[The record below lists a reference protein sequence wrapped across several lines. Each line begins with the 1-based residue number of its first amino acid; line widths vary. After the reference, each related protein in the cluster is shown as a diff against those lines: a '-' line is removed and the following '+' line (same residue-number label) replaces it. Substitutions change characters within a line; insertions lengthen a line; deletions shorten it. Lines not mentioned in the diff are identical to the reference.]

1 MENPKQEQPTGKDS
15 NKIYFL
21 VAVILALLGTNTYLF
36 FKDKKANDRIV
47 TMSDEKTRMQTEIDK
62 IEAELDNVSSMNIKL
77 SQEIKSEQDIARK
90 QIKKLRAAL
99 SQGQLTQGQLAKV
112 QEEIKELKNVVSKYS
127 SDIETLKK
135 LNANLTTERNE

>member
-1 MENPKQEQPTGKDS
+1 
-15 NKIYFL
+15 
-21 VAVILALLGTNTYLF
+21 
-36 FKDKKANDRIV
+36 
-47 TMSDEKTRMQTEIDK
+47 MQTEIDK
-62 IEAELDNVSSMNIKL
+62 IEAELDNVSSMNIKP

-90 QIKKLRAAL
+90 QIKELRATLA
-99 SQGQLTQGQLAKV
+99 QGQLTQGQLAKV

>member
-1 MENPKQEQPTGKDS
+1 
-15 NKIYFL
+15 
-21 VAVILALLGTNTYLF
+21 
-36 FKDKKANDRIV
+36 
-47 TMSDEKTRMQTEIDK
+47 MQTEIDK

-112 QEEIKELKNVVSKYS
+112 QEEIKELKNIVSKYS
-127 SDIETLKK
+127 SDIEALKK

>member
-1 MENPKQEQPTGKDS
+1 MEKEEQPLQKDS

-21 VAVILALLGTNTYLF
+21 IAVILALLGTNTYLF
-36 FKDKKANDRIV
+36 LKDKKAHERILSI
-47 TMSDEKTRMQTEIDK
+47 SDEKTRMQTEIDK

-77 SQEIKSEQDIARK
+77 SDEMKSEQDRARK

-99 SQGQLTQGQLAKV
+99 TQGQLTQSQLSKA
-112 QEEIKELKNVVSKYS
+112 QQEIKQLKNVVSKYS
-127 SDIETLKK
+127 SAIDAFKK

>member
-1 MENPKQEQPTGKDS
+1 MEKEEQPLQKDS

-21 VAVILALLGTNTYLF
+21 IAVILALLGTNTYLF
-36 FKDKKANDRIV
+36 LKDKKANERILSI
-47 TMSDEKTRMQTEIDK
+47 SDEKTRMQTEIDK

-77 SQEIKSEQDIARK
+77 SDEMKSEQDRARK

-99 SQGQLTQGQLAKV
+99 TQGQLTQSQLAKA
-112 QEEIKELKNVVSKYS
+112 QQEIKQLKNVVSKYS
-127 SDIETLKK
+127 SAIDAFKK